1 MAKKTTRKPA
11 KFIKDDSMSDAEKL
25 AFAMDYLTERYEAQ
39 KESGRPSARITATF
53 PTIEE
58 VFDLAR
64 KL

>member
-1 MAKKTTRKPA
+1 
-11 KFIKDDSMSDAEKL
+11 MSDAEKL